1 MRKILLMVL
10 FFSIVTNLCFANKE
24 VKFSDV
30 NLVESY
36 KVVAHKKGSD
46 SGIAIFY
53 ADLLQKR
60 YSKNNPSKALFL
72 GIIQIK
78 NAQNDYVSCMVA
90 ADKLIELSAN
100 DKDGYF
106 WKGYILE
113 QQAKYDM
120 ALKEYQKALSL
131 SAVDWSTNYRIA
143 TVYNDLMND
152 SEGKNKSINRLHA
165 IEYYTICKDIY
176 LNDRVNLL
184 VMDEDIIEVLNNLGR
199 LYTLNDEYTEAM
211 QCYDLI
217 LKDFNIDDNR
227 KCAFYGQK
235 GLVYLLMRKPKQA
248 KKMLNLI
255 RKIDYNSAAGNI
267 LQRVMLEC
275 GTY

>member
-10 FFSIVTNLCFANKE
+10 FFSIVANLCFANKE

-36 KVVAHKKGSD
+36 KVVAHKKGFD

-78 NAQNDYVSCMVA
+78 NAQNDYASCMVA
-90 ADKLIELSAN
+90 ADKLIELSMS

-113 QQAKYDM
+113 QQAKYSM
-120 ALKEYQKALSL
+120 ALKEYQKALSFN
-131 SAVDWSTNYRIA
+131 AVDWSTNYHIA
-143 TVYNDLMND
+143 TIYNDLTND

-165 IEYYTICKDIY
+165 IEYYAICKDLY
-176 LNDRVNLL
+176 LNDRNLL
-184 VMDEDIIEVLNNLGR
+184 VIDEDIIEVLNNLGR
-199 LYTLNDEYTEAM
+199 LYILNDEYVEAIH
-211 QCYDLI
+211 CYDLI

-235 GLVYLLMRKPKQA
+235 GLVYLLMEKPKQA
-248 KKMLNLI
+248 KKMLNQI
-255 RKIDYNSAAGNI
+255 RKINQNATAGDI
-267 LQRVMLEC
+267 LERVIKDC
-275 GTY
+275 GIQ

>member
-1 MRKILLMVL
+1 
-10 FFSIVTNLCFANKE
+10 
-24 VKFSDV
+24 
-30 NLVESY
+30 
-36 KVVAHKKGSD
+36 
-46 SGIAIFY
+46 
-53 ADLLQKR
+53 
-60 YSKNNPSKALFL
+60 
-72 GIIQIK
+72 
-78 NAQNDYVSCMVA
+78 MVA
-90 ADKLIELSAN
+90 ADELIELSAN

-106 WKGYILE
+106 WKGYIFE

-120 ALKEYQKALSL
+120 ALKEYQKALSF

-143 TVYNDLMND
+143 TIYNALMND

-176 LNDRVNLL
+176 LNDRANLL
-184 VMDEDIIEVLNNLGR
+184 VMDEDIIEVLNNLGK

-235 GLVYLLMRKPKQA
+235 GLVYLLMEKPKQA
-248 KKMLNLI
+248 KKILNQI
-255 RKIDYNSAAGNI
+255 RKINHNATAGNI
-267 LQRVMLEC
+267 LQKVMVEC

>member
-1 MRKILLMVL
+1 MRKILLLVL
-10 FFSIVTNLCFANKE
+10 FFSIVSNLCFANKE

-36 KVVAHKKGSD
+36 KVVAHKKGFD

-60 YSKNNPSKALFL
+60 YRKSNPSKALCL

-90 ADKLIELSAN
+90 ADKLIELSVN
-100 DKDGYF
+100 DDDGYF
-106 WKGYILE
+106 WKGYIFE

-120 ALKEYQKALSL
+120 ALNEYQKAHNIN
-131 SAVDWSTNYRIA
+131 AIDWSTNYRIA
-143 TVYNDLMND
+143 NIYNDLMNN
-152 SEGKNKSINRLHA
+152 SEGNDKSINRLHA

-199 LYTLNDEYTEAM
+199 LYTLNDEYAEAM

-217 LKDFNIDDNR
+217 LEDFNIDNNR

-235 GLVYLLMRKPKQA
+235 GLVYLLMEKPKQA

-255 RKIDYNSAAGNI
+255 RKINPNSAAGNI
-267 LQRVMLEC
+267 LQRVMTES
-275 GTY
+275 GV